1 MNKTELARSLFDA
14 FLSGDRERAEAL
26 LAADF
31 TFSSP
36 YDDAIDRASY
46 FERCWPNRDAVRA
59 IRIRSVAENESDA
72 FVAYECETTGGGK
85 FENAIADYSKV
96 VELSPAYAGGYVGRA
111 KAYEKLEGKSSN
123 KAKEDFSKATK
134 FGYSP
139 R

>member
-85 FENAIADYSKV
+85 FENVERFCFLGEQIRSVQVFFGDPPSGHSK
-96 VELSPAYAGGYVGRA
+96 ESWRRRA
-111 KAYEKLEGKSSN
+111 LTGE
-123 KAKEDFSKATK
+123 
-134 FGYSP
+134 
-139 R
+139 